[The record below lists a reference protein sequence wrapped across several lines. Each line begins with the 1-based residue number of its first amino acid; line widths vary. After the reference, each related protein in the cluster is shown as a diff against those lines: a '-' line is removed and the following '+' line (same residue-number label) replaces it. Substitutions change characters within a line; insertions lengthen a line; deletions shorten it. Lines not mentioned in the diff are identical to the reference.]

1 MAGTNIATA
10 TGMEYRTRKVV
21 KPADLNPLN
30 ALFGG
35 RLLAWVDEECLIY
48 CGCQLQHTRL
58 VTKYISEI
66 NFVSPA
72 HQSDVIEIGVETVTV
87 GRTSITVR
95 CEARNRDTQQLI
107 LSIDNIV
114 FVALNSKGKP
124 TMHKL
129 ARMEHETRR
138 PNWARPGLL
147 DRVRRRPTDAADEQN
162 QW

>member
-1 MAGTNIATA
+1 
-10 TGMEYRTRKVV
+10 MEFRTRKVV
-21 KPADLNPLN
+21 KPADLNPMN
-30 ALFGG
+30 SLFGG

-66 NFVSPA
+66 NFISSA
-72 HQSDVIEIGVETVTV
+72 QQSDVVEIGVETKAV
-87 GRTSITVR
+87 GRTSITVS
-95 CEARNRDTQQLI
+95 CEVRNRGTRETI
-107 LSIDNIV
+107 LRIDKIV

-129 ARMEHETRR
+129 ARMEHELRR

-147 DRVRRRPTDAADEQN
+147 RRLKRQPEIAAKD
-162 QW
+162 